1 MSLSRAIPD
10 HNRFLWSFEQAQG
23 ELEQKQYIK
32 SYYHHLDK
40 ALDFHM
46 HDFYEINIVT
56 SGTGKHIIE
65 QRELLA
71 QRGDVFIIPPFV
83 GHGYLCAERM
93 TVYHLLL
100 SHSFMASFAPFLE
113 RLPGYRMLFDIEPLL
128 RGRLEHPFF
137 LHADGEAAELIR
149 HHISLID
156 ATIGEESEALLHTLS
171 LIATLTGTI
180 KTPLALGATT
190 LAPERTLSLIESMEY
205 IQKHF
210 DEHLSPRDLASRCA
224 MSYST
229 YLRSFKT
236 LTGQTPSDYLLS
248 CRIKSA
254 ERLLR
259 SSDESIL
266 SIALSCGFFDS
277 SHFIREFTKCHGFS
291 PGAFRKQ

>member
-23 ELEQKQYIK
+23 ELGQRQYIK

-46 HDFYEINIVT
+46 HDFYEINIIT

-113 RLPGYRMLFDIEPLL
+113 RLPGYRMLFDIEPML
-128 RGRLEHPFF
+128 RGRLEQPFF
-137 LHADGEAAELIR
+137 LRADADTAELIR
-149 HHISLID
+149 HHVSLIE
-156 ATIGEESEALLHTLS
+156 ASAQGESEALLHALS
-171 LIATLTGTI
+171 LIATLTG
-180 KTPLALGATT
+180 A
-190 LAPERTLSLIESMEY
+190 
-205 IQKHF
+205 
-210 DEHLSPRDLASRCA
+210 
-224 MSYST
+224 
-229 YLRSFKT
+229 
-236 LTGQTPSDYLLS
+236 
-248 CRIKSA
+248 IKS
-254 ERLLR
+254 
-259 SSDESIL
+259 D
-266 SIALSCGFFDS
+266 
-277 SHFIREFTKCHGFS
+277 
-291 PGAFRKQ
+291 RKSVV